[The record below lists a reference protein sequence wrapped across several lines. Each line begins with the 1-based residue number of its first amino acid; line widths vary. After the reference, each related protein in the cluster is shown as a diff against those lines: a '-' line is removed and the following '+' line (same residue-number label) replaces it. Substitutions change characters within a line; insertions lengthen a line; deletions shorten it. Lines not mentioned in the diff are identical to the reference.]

1 MKKLVALVIFLLNGE
16 VYAQK
21 KAEKQVAHSP
31 VIETVAELP
40 IRPGNVA
47 VSKTGRVFATIHSL
61 GNRNIQ
67 MIEIKGKNSYIPYPS
82 ASYQKNEGPASDDV
96 IDSPLGLLFDKK
108 DRLWVIDMGQE
119 LGKTRLWCFDIQTNK
134 VLRKITLPESI
145 APKGSFIQD
154 LAIDAE
160 NDWAYMAD
168 ISSPGIIALNLK
180 TEKARRF
187 GNVSELNAED
197 IDMVID
203 GKLIYFGGK
212 PARVAIDPI
221 SLSSDANT
229 LFFGAMNGRTWYKL
243 DASLFR
249 READD
254 STIAT
259 SITKVGEKPIS
270 DGATTDQNGN
280 HYFTNLTQHAI
291 SKLDIKGNLT
301 NIIMDARL
309 KWPDNAYLAPDGY
322 IYIAVNQLNTTPA
335 FTGGKDE
342 GTPPYFI
349 YRFRY
354 NFK

>member
-1 MKKLVALVIFLLNGE
+1 MKKLVALVIFLLNWD

-31 VIETVAELP
+31 VLETVAELP

-47 VSKTGRVFATIHSL
+47 VSNKGRVFATIHSL
-61 GNRNIQ
+61 GSRNIQ
-67 MIEIKGKNSYIPYPS
+67 LIEIKGKNKYIPYPND
-82 ASYQKNEGPASDDV
+82 SYQKNEGPASDDA
-96 IDSPLGLLFDKK
+96 IDSPLGLIFDKK

-134 VLRKITLPESI
+134 VVRKITLLESI

-154 LAIDAE
+154 LAIDAD

-168 ISSPGIIALNLK
+168 ISNPGIVALNLK

-187 GNVSELNAED
+187 GNAPQLNAED
-197 IDMVID
+197 MDMVIN

-212 PARVAIDPI
+212 PARVAVDPI
-221 SLSSDANT
+221 SLSADANT
-229 LFFGAMNGRTWYKL
+229 LFFGAMNGKTWYKL

-249 READD
+249 KEADD
-254 STIAT
+254 KIVAASIA
-259 SITKVGEKPIS
+259 KAGEKPIS

-291 SKLDIKGNLT
+291 SKLDTKGKLT
-301 NIIMDARL
+301 NIITDSRL
-309 KWPDNAYLAPDGY
+309 KWPDNAYLASNGY

-342 GTPPYFI
+342 GNPPYYI